1 MAIPL
6 WLFTVIHKSPPKYTQ
21 VYLLRMDTNYNFII
35 IRLSIRNGI
44 RKIEL
49 CYRKTYPDKHY
60 IYSWQSETCSGECTC
75 LQTTGS
81 LNTNAVHG
89 VLVTFQRRVEIVQ
102 QKQTIITRRTTRYR
116 RSCENSLLFHPC
128 NVPPPPSPTRCLFS
142 RRNRSGSCRT
152 RVGFAQFPRQASKQA
167 VLARERH
174 PRMPLLAARGDYNPA
189 PDVPADLYTDESDF
203 SSIPSTMQVV
213 MSFYIMIYQVYRS
226 NIYP

>member
-102 QKQTIITRRTTRYR
+102 QKQTIITRRTTRYH

-128 NVPPPPSPTRCLFS
+128 NVPPPPSPPLVVYFPDEIEAARVEHESDSPSFRDKRRNKPFS
-142 RRNRSGSCRT
+142 RGNGTQECRYQLH
-152 RVGFAQFPRQASKQA
+152 VAIII
-167 VLARERH
+167 RH
-174 PRMPLLAARGDYNPA
+174 PMCRPIYTRTKVISRPFHPLCK
-189 PDVPADLYTDESDF
+189 
-203 SSIPSTMQVV
+203 Q
-213 MSFYIMIYQVYRS
+213 SFYIMIYQVYRS

>member
-128 NVPPPPSPTRCLFS
+128 NVPPPPSPSHSLSIFQTKSKRLVSNTS
-142 RRNRSGSCRT
+142 RIRLVSETSVETSRSREGTAPKNAVTSCTWR
-152 RVGFAQFPRQASKQA
+152 
-167 VLARERH
+167 L
-174 PRMPLLAARGDYNPA
+174 
-189 PDVPADLYTDESDF
+189 
-203 SSIPSTMQVV
+203 
-213 MSFYIMIYQVYRS
+213 
-226 NIYP
+226 